1 MRSRRRSPLL
11 VAALVAG
18 LALAPAA
25 ASESAPSGEQ
35 LYGRYCT
42 SCHGALGEGVSAGR
56 AARGNPGSTG
66 SSRHVAGPS
75 LRGVGA
81 RAADFYLSTGYM
93 PLLEV
98 GQQPKPRS
106 LGERLLSTR
115 EIDALIR
122 YVASFGN
129 GPPVPSPQPQRGN
142 VAEGMR
148 LFTQHCAG
156 CHQIAAEGGY
166 VTGALAPP
174 LSQTTAVRVAEA
186 VRIGPWVMPRFS
198 ERVISDDQLNSIV
211 AYVLTSQEPNDAGGW
226 SLGHIGP
233 VPAGMVTWLL
243 AAVVLVAV
251 CMVIGRRGT
260 RE

>member
-1 MRSRRRSPLL
+1 VRLPRRIPLL
-11 VAALVAG
+11 GAALVAG
-18 LALAPAA
+18 LVLAPAA
-25 ASESAPSGEQ
+25 ASEPAPSGEQ
-35 LYGRYCT
+35 LYGRYCS
-42 SCHGALGEGVSAGR
+42 SCHGALGEGVPPGR
-56 AARGNPGSTG
+56 STGNPAATG
-66 SSRHVAGPS
+66 SSREVAGPP

-81 RAADFYLSTGYM
+81 RAADFYLRTGYM
-93 PLLEV
+93 PLLHV
-98 GQQPKPRS
+98 GQQPTERK
-106 LGERLLSTR
+106 LGERLLSTA

-129 GPPVPSPQPQRGN
+129 GPPVPSPQPERGN

-174 LSQTTAVRVAEA
+174 LSQTNAVRIAEA
-186 VRIGPWVMPRFS
+186 VRIGPWVMPKFS

-211 AYVLTSQEPNDAGGW
+211 AYVLTAHEPNDAGGW

-233 VPAGMVTWLL
+233 VPEGMVTWLL